1 MPDMLVK
8 LYTLPDPA
16 PFIARAQAAGVTVRR
31 AIAPEKHVVVGWVLE
46 AFGSIWASECE
57 VAFSNHPPSCFIAVE
72 GSNLLG
78 FACHEATCKNFFGP
92 TGVHESARGKGIGAA
107 VVLVHVLSLAARAD
121 DWPQWLGPRRPEMVI
136 DHWDCRTGGS
146 YRYLHVSDG
155 NEYGFHGCFHEVR
168 PNEVIVQTF
177 MFEGVPDHVALE
189 RLTLHDLPGGRCRL
203 VATSLVDSFEAR
215 DAFVSSGM
223 EEGVIA
229 DMLAHGGREEA
240 LPSHAAE

>member
-107 VVLVHVLSLAARAD
+107 LLVTA
-121 DWPQWLGPRRPEMVI
+121 
-136 DHWDCRTGGS
+136 
-146 YRYLHVSDG
+146 
-155 NEYGFHGCFHEVR
+155 
-168 PNEVIVQTF
+168 
-177 MFEGVPDHVALE
+177 
-189 RLTLHDLPGGRCRL
+189 LHDMRAQGYAYAIIGGVGPADFYAQTVGATLIDGSTPGIYAGL
-203 VATSLVDSFEAR
+203 L
-215 DAFVSSGM
+215 
-223 EEGVIA
+223 
-229 DMLAHGGREEA
+229 RET
-240 LPSHAAE
+240 